1 MMKISLQ
8 HLKTTCL
15 FLLPSILLIAC
26 QSKTVQPLESQ
37 RSTAMVVE
45 ASCGQ
50 CNFDLS
56 GGGCDL
62 AIRTDGKIYFVD
74 GITMD
79 ELGDA
84 HAADGLCTVIH
95 SAKVTGQ
102 VKDGRFLAKSFAL
115 LVKK

>member
-1 MMKISLQ
+1 MIKIPLQ
-8 HLKTTCL
+8 RLTTTFL
-15 FLLPSILLIAC
+15 FLLPSVLLIAC
-26 QSKTVQPLESQ
+26 QSKSVQPLESQ
-37 RSTAMVVE
+37 HSTAMVVE

-56 GGGCDL
+56 GDGCEL
-62 AIRTDGKIYFVD
+62 AIRTDGKTYFVD

-84 HAADGLCTVIH
+84 HSADGLCNVIH

-102 VKDGRFLAKSFAL
+102 VKDGRFLAKSFDL

>member
-1 MMKISLQ
+1 MIKISLQ
-8 HLKTTCL
+8 RLIITCL
-15 FLLPSILLIAC
+15 FFLSVLLIAC
-26 QSKTVQPLESQ
+26 QPKSVQPVESQ
-37 RSTAMVVE
+37 YSTTTVVE

-56 GGGCDL
+56 GDGCDL
-62 AIRTDGKIYFVD
+62 AIRAGGKTYFVD
-74 GITMD
+74 GATMD

-84 HAADGLCTVIH
+84 HSADGLCNAIR

-102 VKDGRFLAKSFAL
+102 VKDGRFLAKSFDL